1 MKRSYLGLLV
11 ASVAVNSITGTGL
24 LISTS
29 TATLPENLDAT
40 IQEVSQIADASWGIA
55 VIEFKTGEE
64 RTLNVNRQ
72 FLMQIPHLPLA
83 AMLVELSNAGEI
95 SLNDHISRGEY
106 YWERLHWAQQ
116 GGRGMCMAVIWTMG
130 FGRINEWLA
139 ENEFTGTEIRGVA
152 QDVPDAP
159 VFDPNYITAEDAL
172 GYLKIIYN
180 NLDQSSVRNI
190 GTNPPLSDHIRETLG
205 FKNTIY
211 GWLDVSEE
219 SKLLFLIIDQPGDSD
234 LGIVVLAEDID
245 DPADVDLGFRMLY
258 EILAD

>member
-1 MKRSYLGLLV
+1 M
-11 ASVAVNSITGTGL
+11 
-24 LISTS
+24 
-29 TATLPENLDAT
+29 
-40 IQEVSQIADASWGIA
+40 
-55 VIEFKTGEE
+55 
-64 RTLNVNRQ
+64 
-72 FLMQIPHLPLA
+72 MQIPHLPLA

-95 SLNDHISRGEY
+95 SLDDHISRGEY

-139 ENEFTGTEIRGVA
+139 EEGFTGTEIRGVT

-159 VFDPNYITAEDAL
+159 VFDPNYITTQDAL

-219 SKLLFLIIDQPGDSD
+219 SKLLFFIIDQPGDSD
-234 LGIVVLAEDID
+234 LGIVVLAEEID
-245 DPADVDLGFRMLY
+245 DTADVDQGFRMLFEALMY
-258 EILAD
+258 